1 MYECV
6 HDSYRISP
14 VRRATGTRNRVGGAP
29 DGCGAA
35 VARRGFSVAEDFSEA
50 RRASVIDSF
59 GRACASAQGVEA
71 MDKRE
76 KSKSLEESVEAALL
90 DADLFVKY
98 KSPQRAVERLQES
111 IAHWPRSIVL
121 REKLREVAFTHGMED
136 EAARQCLLLVNL
148 YIGRENFDAAHERLL
163 EAKHI
168 DPRINI
174 APGLEAIRR
183 ARRPDLQHAAH
194 APAPPVPSAP
204 RPVTFA
210 GDLSTVNIFDA
221 VQVVE
226 NSRLT
231 GALSIESTD
240 RRGRVLFN
248 EGRIVD
254 AECGEDKGTPAFRL
268 IVEATAGSFDFEKAA
283 SEYPVRIQALS
294 NTNLILD
301 TLRQMDEEK
310 QGNDE

>member
-1 MYECV
+1 
-6 HDSYRISP
+6 
-14 VRRATGTRNRVGGAP
+14 
-29 DGCGAA
+29 
-35 VARRGFSVAEDFSEA
+35 
-50 RRASVIDSF
+50 
-59 GRACASAQGVEA
+59 
-71 MDKRE
+71 
-76 KSKSLEESVEAALL
+76 
-90 DADLFVKY
+90 
-98 KSPQRAVERLQES
+98 
-111 IAHWPRSIVL
+111 VL
-121 REKLREVAFTHGMED
+121 REKLREVAFSHGLGD
-136 EAARQCLLLVNL
+136 EAARQCLVLVNL

-183 ARRPDLQHAAH
+183 ARRPDLHQAVAH
-194 APAPPVPSAP
+194 PPLPPTAP

-210 GDLSTVNIFDA
+210 GDLSTVNVFDA
-221 VQVVE
+221 VQVIE

-231 GALSIESTD
+231 GALSIEGPA

-254 AECGEDKGTPAFRL
+254 AECGDAKGTLAFRL
-268 IVEATAGSFDFEKAA
+268 IVEVTSGAFDFEK
-283 SEYPVRIQALS
+283 SRNEFPIRIQALS

-310 QGNDE
+310 QESSDE

>member
-1 MYECV
+1 ME
-6 HDSYRISP
+6 
-14 VRRATGTRNRVGGAP
+14 
-29 DGCGAA
+29 
-35 VARRGFSVAEDFSEA
+35 
-50 RRASVIDSF
+50 
-59 GRACASAQGVEA
+59 
-71 MDKRE
+71 KRE
-76 KSKSLEESVEAALL
+76 KPKSLEESVEAALL

-98 KSPQRAVERLQES
+98 KAPQRAVERLQEA

-121 REKLREVAFTHGMED
+121 REKLREVAFSNGLQD

-148 YIGRENFDAAHERLL
+148 YIARENFDSAHERLL

-183 ARRPDLQHAAH
+183 ARRPDLQHAAP
-194 APAPPVPSAP
+194 APAPPPTAP

-210 GDLSTVNIFDA
+210 GDLSTVSIFDA
-221 VQVVE
+221 MQVLE

-231 GALSIESTD
+231 GALSIQGPD

-248 EGRIVD
+248 DGRIVD
-254 AECGEDKGTPAFRL
+254 AECGEAKGTMAFRL
-268 IVEATAGSFDFEKAA
+268 IVEVTSGSFDFEKAA
-283 SEYPVRIQALS
+283 SEFPVRIQALS

-310 QGNDE
+310 QGNDEL

>member
-1 MYECV
+1 M
-6 HDSYRISP
+6 
-14 VRRATGTRNRVGGAP
+14 
-29 DGCGAA
+29 
-35 VARRGFSVAEDFSEA
+35 SE
-50 RRASVIDSF
+50 
-59 GRACASAQGVEA
+59 
-71 MDKRE
+71 RE
-76 KSKSLEESVEAALL
+76 KPKSLEESIEAALL

-98 KSPQRAVERLQES
+98 QSPQRAVERLQEA
-111 IAHWPRSIVL
+111 IAHWPRSVVL
-121 REKLREVAFTHGMED
+121 REKLREIAFSNDLSD
-136 EAARQCLLLVNL
+136 EAARQCLVLVNL

-183 ARRPDLQHAAH
+183 ARRPDLQHAPTPP
-194 APAPPVPSAP
+194 PALPSAP

-210 GDLSTVNIFDA
+210 GDLATVNIFDA
-221 VQVVE
+221 VQVIE

-231 GALSIESTD
+231 GALAVEGPA

-248 EGRIVD
+248 DGRIVD
-254 AECGEDKGTPAFRL
+254 AECDEAKGTLAFRL
-268 IVEATAGSFDFEKAA
+268 IVEVTSGAFDFSKSRNEF
-283 SEYPVRIQALS
+283 PVRIQALS

-310 QGNDE
+310 HGKRTGD

>member
-1 MYECV
+1 MKE
-6 HDSYRISP
+6 
-14 VRRATGTRNRVGGAP
+14 
-29 DGCGAA
+29 
-35 VARRGFSVAEDFSEA
+35 
-50 RRASVIDSF
+50 
-59 GRACASAQGVEA
+59 
-71 MDKRE
+71 RE
-76 KSKSLEESVEAALL
+76 KPKSLEESVEAALL

-98 KSPQRAVERLQES
+98 NAPQRAVERLQEA
-111 IAHWPRSIVL
+111 IAHQPRSIVL
-121 REKLREVAFTHGMED
+121 REKLREIAFTHGHSD
-136 EAARQCLLLVNL
+136 EAARQCLVLVNL

-168 DPRINI
+168 DPRLNI

-183 ARRPDLQHAAH
+183 ARRPDLQQA
-194 APAPPVPSAP
+194 APPQTAAAATPTAP

-221 VQVVE
+221 VQVLE

-231 GALSIESTD
+231 GALAIESPA

-248 EGRIVD
+248 DGRIVD
-254 AECGEDKGTPAFRL
+254 AECEEARGTLAFRL
-268 IVEATAGSFDFEKAA
+268 LVEVTSGGFDFTRSQNEF
-283 SEYPVRIQALS
+283 PVRIQAPS

-310 QGNDE
+310 GEGSVD

>member
-1 MYECV
+1 
-6 HDSYRISP
+6 
-14 VRRATGTRNRVGGAP
+14 
-29 DGCGAA
+29 
-35 VARRGFSVAEDFSEA
+35 
-50 RRASVIDSF
+50 
-59 GRACASAQGVEA
+59 

-76 KSKSLEESVEAALL
+76 KPKSLEESVEAALL

-98 KSPQRAVERLQES
+98 KAPQRAVERLQEA

-121 REKLREVAFTHGMED
+121 REKLREVAFSNGLQD

-148 YIGRENFDAAHERLL
+148 YIARENFESAHERLL

-183 ARRPDLQHAAH
+183 ARRPDLQHA
-194 APAPPVPSAP
+194 PAPPPPPPTAP

-210 GDLSTVNIFDA
+210 GDLSTVSIFDA
-221 VQVVE
+221 VQVLE

-231 GALSIESTD
+231 GALSIEGPN
-240 RRGRVLFN
+240 RRGRVFFN
-248 EGRIVD
+248 DGRIVD
-254 AECGEDKGTPAFRL
+254 AECGEAKGTMAFRL
-268 IVEATAGSFDFEKAA
+268 IVEVTSGAFDFEKAQN
-283 SEYPVRIQALS
+283 EFPVRIQALS

-310 QGNDE
+310 NEAEE